1 MIEISRKTK
10 KKKKKKRNSRSVKE
24 NNFIGPSTTKFLIN
38 SSLIKNICI
47 LSSKYW
53 VN

>member
-1 MIEISRKTK
+1 MIAISRKTQK
-10 KKKKKKRNSRSVKE
+10 KKEKEANSRSVKG
-24 NNFIGPSTTKFLIN
+24 NNFIGPSTKFLIN
-38 SSLIKNICI
+38 SSLIKNTCI